1 MWSGSHWIVHLSKS
15 TCCQVNRERMT
26 ICDTYW
32 WTKKL
37 PLGHLACLKFA
48 KPLRLRQRYDGWQD
62 QRHVL
67 PPFHSAQRGR
77 PGPFAAAARK
87 AKMSTI
93 FQPMRQK
100 SHNKKWKI
108 LCQQQQN
115 YVFVFGGKFGG
126 GNFPVKSLA
135 GRHLE
140 SHLILGHAL
149 NLNFHYQRY
158 QYLWV
163 LWCSFL
169 LCILGPPLLPELPWL
184 DT

>member
-1 MWSGSHWIVHLSKS
+1 
-15 TCCQVNRERMT
+15 
-26 ICDTYW
+26 
-32 WTKKL
+32 
-37 PLGHLACLKFA
+37 
-48 KPLRLRQRYDGWQD
+48 
-62 QRHVL
+62 
-67 PPFHSAQRGR
+67 
-77 PGPFAAAARK
+77 
-87 AKMSTI
+87 
-93 FQPMRQK
+93 MRQK

>member
-1 MWSGSHWIVHLSKS
+1 
-15 TCCQVNRERMT
+15 MT
-26 ICDTYW
+26 AGK
-32 WTKKL
+32 TK
-37 PLGHLACLKFA
+37 GTFCLHFTLHSEEGLDHS
-48 KPLRLRQRYDGWQD
+48 PRLRG
-62 QRHVL
+62 
-67 PPFHSAQRGR
+67 
-77 PGPFAAAARK
+77 
-87 AKMSTI
+87 
-93 FQPMRQK
+93 RQK
-100 SHNKKWKI
+100 CQPSSNQCAKNPTHKKWKI

-115 YVFVFGGKFGG
+115 YVFDDPFVLGGKFGG

-169 LCILGPPLLPELPWL
+169 LCILGPPLLQELPWL
-184 DT
+184 DN